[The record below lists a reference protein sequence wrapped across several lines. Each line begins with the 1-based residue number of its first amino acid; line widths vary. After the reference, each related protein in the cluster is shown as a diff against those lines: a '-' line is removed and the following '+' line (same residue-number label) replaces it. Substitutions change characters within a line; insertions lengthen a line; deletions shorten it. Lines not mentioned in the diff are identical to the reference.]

1 MALSS
6 FFVCMNALRLN
17 TVKLRSTKRDR
28 VPAKLG
34 SKEFSRNFDSVIN
47 EIKESIKTEEGDDIM
62 KKTIVIEGMMCEHCE
77 ATVQKA
83 LEAIEGVKS
92 AKASHKKGTAVVK
105 LEAEVDEGVLTKAVE
120 DKDYKVIEIK

>member
-1 MALSS
+1 M
-6 FFVCMNALRLN
+6 
-17 TVKLRSTKRDR
+17 
-28 VPAKLG
+28 
-34 SKEFSRNFDSVIN
+34 
-47 EIKESIKTEEGDDIM
+47 TEEGDDTM